1 MSQSPLD
8 GSDREGRSV
17 ADADRG
23 TKSTSLVGRVV
34 ERVRS
39 VGRSLR
45 ARLPS
50 VTNRSDEY
58 QAIEPSE
65 PDSPVRSDRS
75 RSVQCVGLTEEV
87 LEGDGRAVTDD
98 LVRVQADER
107 DDRDGP
113 DDDRPELVV
122 ERTDDELTLSAP
134 DDPGA
139 HITSTH
145 WEDVER

>member
-23 TKSTSLVGRVV
+23 TASPSLLGRVV
-34 ERVRS
+34 NRLRS
-39 VGRSLR
+39 FGRSIS

-50 VTNRSDEY
+50 VTDRADDY
-58 QAIEPSE
+58 DGIEPTERSNF
-65 PDSPVRSDRS
+65 PVRTDRS

-98 LVRVQADER
+98 LVRARTD
-107 DDRDGP
+107 DADRDGP
-113 DDDRPELVV
+113 TDDRPELVV
-122 ERTDDELTLSAP
+122 QWSDDELTLSAP
-134 DDPGA
+134 DEPGA

-145 WEDVER
+145 WEDIER

>member
-23 TKSTSLVGRVV
+23 TESTSLVGRVV

-50 VTNRSDEY
+50 VTNRPDEY
-58 QAIEPSE
+58 DAIEPSE
-65 PDSPVRSDRS
+65 PDRPARSDRS

-98 LVRVQADER
+98 LVRVHADER

-122 ERTDDELTLSAP
+122 ERSEEELTLSVP